1 MKFHISLSGS
11 IQTYMLKVLE
21 HPLITHKLT
30 QLRRKETD
38 TKDFRYNLSEIAALM
53 AYEITRDLPMNETEV
68 VTPVGKCKTKELT
81 GTVVLIPILRA
92 GLGMVD
98 GITNL
103 IPDAKVGHIGMYRD
117 HETLKPLTYY
127 SKLPDNLEDAVIM
140 VLDPMLATGGSAT
153 AAIQA
158 LKESGAKK
166 IKLVCI
172 IGAPEGVKRIE
183 TDHPDVQIY
192 LAGLDERLNEIGYIV
207 PGLGDAGDRLF
218 GTK

>member
-1 MKFHISLSGS
+1 
-11 IQTYMLKVLE
+11 MLTVLE

-30 QLRRKETD
+30 QLRRKETE

-53 AYEITRDLPMNETEV
+53 AYEITRDLPMKEADVET
-68 VTPVGKCKTKELT
+68 PMSKCKTHELA
-81 GTVVLIPILRA
+81 GTVVLIPVLRA
-92 GLGMVD
+92 GLGMVE

-103 IPDAKVGHIGMYRD
+103 IPDAKVGHIGMYRNHD
-117 HETLKPLTYY
+117 TLKPMTYY
-127 SKLPDNLEDAVIM
+127 SKLPDNLAEAVVM

-153 AAIQA
+153 AAISA

-183 TDHPDVQIY
+183 ENHPDVQIY
-192 LAGLDERLNEIGYIV
+192 LAGLDEKLNDIGYIV

>member
-1 MKFHISLSGS
+1 
-11 IQTYMLKVLE
+11 MLKVLE

-30 QLRRKETD
+30 QLRRKETE

-53 AYEITRDLPMNETEV
+53 AYEITRDLPMKETV
-68 VTPVGKCKTKELT
+68 VETPMGKCTTRELA
-81 GTVVLIPILRA
+81 GTVVLISVLRA
-92 GLGMVD
+92 GLGMVE

-103 IPDAKVGHIGMYRD
+103 IPDAKVGHIGMFRD
-117 HETLKPLTYY
+117 HETLKPMTYY
-127 SKLPDNLEDAVIM
+127 SKLPDNLSDAVVM

-172 IGAPEGVKRIE
+172 IGAPEGVKKIE
-183 TDHPDVQIY
+183 VDHPDVQIY
-192 LAGLDERLNEIGYIV
+192 LAGLDEKLNEIGYIV
-207 PGLGDAGDRLF
+207 PDLGDAGDRLF

>member
-1 MKFHISLSGS
+1 
-11 IQTYMLKVLE
+11 MLTVLE

-30 QLRRKETD
+30 QLRRKETE

-53 AYEITRDLPMNETEV
+53 AYEITRDLPMKEADVET
-68 VTPVGKCKTKELT
+68 PMSKCKTHELA
-81 GTVVLIPILRA
+81 GTIVLIPVLRA
-92 GLGMVD
+92 GLGMVE

-103 IPDAKVGHIGMYRD
+103 IPDAKVGHIGMYRNHD
-117 HETLKPLTYY
+117 TLKPMTYY
-127 SKLPDNLEDAVIM
+127 SKLPDNLAEAVVM

-153 AAIQA
+153 AAISA

-183 TDHPDVQIY
+183 ENHPDVQIY
-192 LAGLDERLNEIGYIV
+192 LAGLDEKLNDIGYIV
-207 PGLGDAGDRLF
+207 PGLGDACDRLF